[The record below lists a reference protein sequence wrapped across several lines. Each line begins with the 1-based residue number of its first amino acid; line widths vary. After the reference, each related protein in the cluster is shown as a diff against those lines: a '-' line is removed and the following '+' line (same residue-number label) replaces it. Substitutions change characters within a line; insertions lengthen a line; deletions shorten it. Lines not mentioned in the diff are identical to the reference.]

1 MALTESVQDAEQVA
15 ESKAN
20 SGVTVR
26 VGEKSWVVGDFSVS
40 EAVQAVT
47 TGRAVPEVAREQV
60 KQGVFQP
67 LRRPTLRDSFKMGL
81 VFGLAMGCLGLIL
94 FHQMPAMAG
103 AAAATPVGAAWPGSA
118 AMTGSTVVTPA
129 VNAYA
134 LSVGQYPNDTS
145 AQAAHSKLEHSG
157 VASVVFP
164 ESLSRRTLVVQMA
177 TQASDLATE
186 ANVLRHH
193 NIHPTTIHLATT
205 VRTIPTL
212 SSTSQKDGS
221 RISKWLSAEV
231 SAANTLMAS
240 LSDGETVRDAQ
251 MATEKALQLQPSA
264 AVLGATGYG
273 TALQAVAQNVK
284 NAEQQL
290 LQHHTGPAE
299 LDVLSA
305 YSALASINYQS

>member
-1 MALTESVQDAEQVA
+1 MALTESVQDTEQAA

-20 SGVTVR
+20 GGVTVR
-26 VGEKSWVVGDFSVS
+26 VGETSWVVGDFSVS

-47 TGRAVPEVAREQV
+47 TGRAVPEVSHEQV

-67 LRRPTLRDSFKMGL
+67 FRRPTLRDSFKTGL

-94 FHQMPAMAG
+94 FHQMPTMAG
-103 AAAATPVGAAWPGSA
+103 AAAATPVGAWPGSA
-118 AMTGSTVVTPA
+118 AMTGSTVVMPA
-129 VNAYA
+129 VSAYA
-134 LSVGQYPNDTS
+134 LAVGEYPNDTS
-145 AQAAHSKLEHSG
+145 ARAAQSRLEHSG

-164 ESLSRRTLVVQMA
+164 DSLSRRSLVVQMA
-177 TQASDLATE
+177 TQASALSTE
-186 ANVLRHH
+186 ANVLRRH
-193 NIHPTTIHLATT
+193 NIHPTTVHLASS

-212 SSTSQKDGS
+212 SSTSQKDGT
-221 RISKWLSAEV
+221 RISAWLSAEV

-240 LSDGETVRDAQ
+240 LSDGETARDAQ

-290 LQHHTGPAE
+290 LQHHTAQAE

-305 YSALASINYQS
+305 YSTLASINYQS